1 MVDSVQARKLV
12 KLSRAPIVFDCQD
25 IFVRWIWS
33 VPLII
38 WRYADVSINIV
49 TKHLQGF
56 RDFVYA
62 SCNCGAMFEARRA
75 ELREQLLIGA

>member
-1 MVDSVQARKLV
+1 MQTKDRIFDQ
-12 KLSRAPIVFDCQD
+12 IVPENGVFSSQH
-25 IFVRWIWS
+25 
-33 VPLII
+33 
-38 WRYADVSINIV
+38 ADVSINIV

-56 RDFVYA
+56 RDFVYV